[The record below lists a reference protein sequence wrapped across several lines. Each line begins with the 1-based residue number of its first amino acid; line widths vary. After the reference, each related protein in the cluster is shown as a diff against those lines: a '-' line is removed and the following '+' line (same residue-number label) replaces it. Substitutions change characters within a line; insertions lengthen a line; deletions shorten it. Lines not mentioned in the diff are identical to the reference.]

1 MKAAVVYYS
10 MSGTCRKIAELISK
24 EIESDLIELLPKK
37 AYPDK
42 GFKKFYWGGKSA
54 LMAEKPALEAYRFD
68 ADRYD
73 LVIFG
78 TPVWASTFTPPL
90 RTFIEENKEALSSKR
105 FAAYA
110 CYKGSGGEKTLK
122 KLKEE
127 LGIDRFEKE
136 AACLES
142 DVNKKADV
150 LVKEFCEGLR

>member
-10 MSGTCRKIAELISK
+10 MSGACRKIAELISK
-24 EIESDLIELLPKK
+24 EIESDLIELVPKK

-73 LVIFG
+73 LIIFG

-90 RTFIEENKEALSSKR
+90 RTFIEENREALSSKR

-136 AACLES
+136 AAYLES
-142 DVNKKADV
+142 DVNRKADV

>member
-24 EIESDLIELLPKK
+24 EIESDLIELVPKK

-42 GFKKFYWGGKSA
+42 GFRKFYWGGKSA
-54 LMAEKPALEAYRFD
+54 LMAEKPVLEAYDFN
-68 ADRYD
+68 ANQYD

-78 TPVWASTFTPPL
+78 TPVWASTFTPSL
-90 RTFIEENKEALSSKR
+90 RTFIEENREVLSSKR

-136 AACLES
+136 GAYLES
-142 DVNKKADV
+142 DINKKADV